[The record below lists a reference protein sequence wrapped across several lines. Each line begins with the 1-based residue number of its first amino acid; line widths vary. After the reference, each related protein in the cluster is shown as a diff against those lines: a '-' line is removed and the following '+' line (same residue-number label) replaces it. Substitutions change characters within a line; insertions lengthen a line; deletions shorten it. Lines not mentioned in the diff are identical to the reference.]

1 MIIELIPCIEEE
13 CFDTKD
19 KTQDAPVQPE
29 LSGTEPSQGSRSV
42 SEPKPAPCQSVFEYP
57 DLFSIMHERKQQA
70 KQGPS
75 LRVRC
80 TESASL

>member
-29 LSGTEPSQGSRSV
+29 RLGLS
-42 SEPKPAPCQSVFEYP
+42 
-57 DLFSIMHERKQQA
+57 QA
-70 KQGPS
+70 RGAA
-75 LRVRC
+75 R
-80 TESASL
+80 

>member
-1 MIIELIPCIEEE
+1 
-13 CFDTKD
+13 
-19 KTQDAPVQPE
+19 
-29 LSGTEPSQGSRSV
+29 V

-80 TESASL
+80 TEGASLSHAQETLSVNTHSV